1 MLPAK
6 HRLKKNYQFGYIY
19 KKGKAVP
26 AKNLT
31 LVFTTVRGNAVKVGF
46 SVGNKVGKAVDRN
59 LARRRL
65 RECARALLPR
75 IKPGHHCV
83 VSARQG
89 ITEAAFAEI
98 SRDMEYVFRKAGLL
112 ANDKL

>member
-6 HRLKKNYQFGYIY
+6 NRLKKNYQFGYIY

-26 AKNLT
+26 ARNLT
-31 LVFTTVRGNAVKVGF
+31 LVFTPARGGVKIGF
-46 SVGNKVGKAVDRN
+46 SVGNKIGKAVVRN
-59 LARRRL
+59 SVRRRM

-83 VSARQG
+83 VSARPC
-89 ITEAAFAEI
+89 IAEESFVSI
-98 SRDMEYVFRKAGLL
+98 GRDMEYVFRKAGLL
-112 ANDKL
+112 L